1 MMPDKKEE
9 PRKLKE
15 KISGIVKKVGLPAW
29 IKIAKFLGIPVM
41 KDP

>member
-1 MMPDKKEE
+1 MSDEKE
-9 PRKLKE
+9 RDSKLRE

-29 IKIAKFLGIPVM
+29 IKIAKFLGIPIH